1 MTGIGTISKSPGRAA
16 FRCHLFA
23 ALAGLLRGLVLL
35 AVLPSAA
42 TAQDL
47 PEGANDPAYR
57 AALDLWLDDDEATA
71 LPALA
76 GMAAEGNEAA
86 RLLVGLIDKS
96 FPLQG
101 PWLALRDKPERIA
114 LLRAAGGLSG
124 RSWLRMVDH
133 DLAHRWLAVLDQ
145 RADIAAALSLADL
158 GEARAVRVA
167 LVSLEARQ
175 VTGFDAF
182 ADDSRFP
189 AALNYLIWQ
198 DWRKAGRAVAPALA
212 DLHPGDGQRQMVQ
225 ASVAPDD
232 LMDWLAITDLG
243 PPLTALC
250 RDACPD
256 SEATCRLAGY
266 EAIGGYR
273 RFAGL
278 GSPAVMLIGEARFA
292 ASRRGQASVLRRALA
307 YDLLTSL
314 RVDAIAGTDACFAAL
329 LAAEGQRF

>member
-1 MTGIGTISKSPGRAA
+1 M
-16 FRCHLFA
+16 LF
-23 ALAGLLRGLVLL
+23 GL
-35 AVLPSAA
+35 AVLLWASVGAR
-42 TAQDL
+42 AQDL
-47 PEGANDPAYR
+47 PAGIDAPDFR

-133 DLAHRWLAVLDQ
+133 DLARRWLAVLDQ

-158 GEARAVRVA
+158 GEARALRVA

-175 VTGFDAF
+175 VTGFDEF
-182 ADDSRFP
+182 ADDPRYP
-189 AALNYLIWQ
+189 AALRYLIWQ

-225 ASVAPDD
+225 ASVAADD
-232 LMDWLAITDLG
+232 LMDWLAITDMG
-243 PPLTALC
+243 QPLTALC

-266 EAIGGYR
+266 QAIGGYR

-278 GSPAVMLIGEARFA
+278 GSPAIMLIGEARFA

-314 RVDAIAGTDACFAAL
+314 RVDAIAGTDACFAGL